1 MRNAITTTMTA
12 ALLFTG
18 TFAEGGLP
26 DIFQGTEYTIVEA
39 QTIKQFPAYT
49 FLENITI
56 DDENTIYF
64 TSYIDGLIYRKSI
77 DGVTEQFAKVNGNIA
92 GIIANPNGGFIVS
105 GCNLAKE
112 GMLLMI
118 SDKGEVTQEIK
129 IEKASHFLN
138 GITLLNERTL
148 LMADSDKGVI
158 WQYDLK
164 KGKTELWLENTLL
177 ESPLPLDAEMRIGA
191 NGVKIFDNS
200 LYVTNT
206 QKQMIVQV
214 PITKKGEAGEPKPFA
229 NEILGDDFTID
240 SEGNFYVAT
249 HPYNAVVRITPEGEK
264 TIIAN
269 ELEGVTGCTAAVLG
283 KGDKANTLFVVT
295 NGGIVLPPKGGV
307 RGARVVNLN
316 LASLNK

>member
-1 MRNAITTTMTA
+1 MRNPITATVTA
-12 ALLFTG
+12 ALLFIG

-26 DIFQGTEYTIVEA
+26 DIFQGTEYSIVEA
-39 QTIKQFPAYT
+39 QTIKQFPPYT

-56 DDENTIYF
+56 DENNTIYF
-64 TSYIDGLIYRKSI
+64 TSYIDGVIYKKSLA
-77 DGVTEQFAKVNGNIA
+77 GTVEQFAKVNGNIA
-92 GIIANPNGGFIVS
+92 GIIANPKGEFIIS
-105 GCNLAKE
+105 GCNQAKE
-112 GMLLMI
+112 GMLFMI
-118 SDKGEVTQEIK
+118 STKGEVTQEIK

-138 GITLLNERTL
+138 GITLLNDRTL

-158 WQYDLK
+158 WKYDLK
-164 KGKTELWLENTLL
+164 KGKTELWLEDALL

-191 NGVKIFDNS
+191 NGVKIFNNS

-206 QKQMIVQV
+206 QKQLIVQV
-214 PITKKGEAGEPKPFA
+214 PITKKGEAGEPKEFA

-249 HPYNAVVRITPEGEK
+249 HPYNAVVRITPDGEK

-269 ELEGVTGCTAAVLG
+269 ELEGVTGCTATVLRR
-283 KGDKANTLFVVT
+283 GDRANELFVVT
-295 NGGIVLPPKGGV
+295 NGGIVLAPKGGV